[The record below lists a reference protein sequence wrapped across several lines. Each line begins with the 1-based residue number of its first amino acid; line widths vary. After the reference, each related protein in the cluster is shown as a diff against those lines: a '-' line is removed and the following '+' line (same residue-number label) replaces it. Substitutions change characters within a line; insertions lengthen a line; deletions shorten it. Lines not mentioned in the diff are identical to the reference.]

1 MQRKGVLSHKIN
13 PTDQIFKLPGLHHAT
28 HTGRRKES
36 DGEGSAP
43 GSLIAPLEELELC
56 VHMAFGE
63 QEDEGAVRAVKKPLE
78 KISNFK
84 SIGPW
89 RE

>member
-1 MQRKGVLSHKIN
+1 MQRKGVPSQKIN
-13 PTDQIFKLPGLHHAT
+13 PIDQILKLPGLHHAT
-28 HTGRRKES
+28 HHGGRKES
-36 DGEGSAP
+36 EGEGSAP
-43 GSLIAPLEELELC
+43 GSLIVPLELLGLC

-63 QEDEGAVRAVKKPLE
+63 KEGERAVRAVKKPLE

>member
-1 MQRKGVLSHKIN
+1 MRRKGVLSQKIK
-13 PTDQIFKLPGLHHAT
+13 PTDQIFKLPELDHPTHH
-28 HTGRRKES
+28 GGRKERDS
-36 DGEGSAP
+36 EGSAP
-43 GSLIAPLEELELC
+43 GSLIALSEELGLY
-56 VHMAFGE
+56 VHVAFGE
-63 QEDEGAVRAVKKPLE
+63 QEDEGAVRSVKKPLE